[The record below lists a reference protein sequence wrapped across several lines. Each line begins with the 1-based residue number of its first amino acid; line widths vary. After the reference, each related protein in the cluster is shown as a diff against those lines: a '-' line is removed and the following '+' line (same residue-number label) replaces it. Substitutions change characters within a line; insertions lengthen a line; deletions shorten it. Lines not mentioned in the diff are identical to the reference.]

1 MSNEEAA
8 NIPPLIT
15 IAAIVIAFILLMLYQ
30 YRLQVKM
37 VAMSIKGGVIA
48 LLVMLGIIDEITKP
62 SHFCKGY
69 ESNNLTNIERG
80 KDSILFQS
88 HNKPN

>member
-30 YRLQVKM
+30 YRQQINYVAISFKM
-37 VAMSIKGGVIA
+37 GVIA
-48 LLVMLGIIDEITKP
+48 LLVTLGIIDDQK
-62 SHFCKGY
+62 
-69 ESNNLTNIERG
+69 
-80 KDSILFQS
+80 
-88 HNKPN
+88 